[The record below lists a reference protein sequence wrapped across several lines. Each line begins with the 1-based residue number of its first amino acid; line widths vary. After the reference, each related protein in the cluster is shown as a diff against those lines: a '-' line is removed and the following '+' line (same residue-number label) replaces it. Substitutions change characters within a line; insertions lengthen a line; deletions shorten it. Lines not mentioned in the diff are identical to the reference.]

1 MICDI
6 TNSPISSIH
15 KQEDLGHTRFT
26 ITVYTCTSENSRLM
40 EVLKAQFVKYSQ
52 NLMSEDGGHGER
64 SVKTPL
70 K

>member
-15 KQEDLGHTRFT
+15 KQEDLGHT

-40 EVLKAQFVKYSQ
+40 KVLKAQFVKYSQ

-64 SVKTPL
+64 SVTM
-70 K
+70 